1 MTTEHWQAECYL
13 DAKGLACPMPLLK
26 LKQQLNRMQAG
37 ERIRVETT
45 DSGSIQDFTA
55 FCKQAGHT
63 LLDQVGVNGVGT
75 LSGADALSGDR
86 QGVTATAEGGP
97 VYGFL
102 IKKCGRPTAQG

>member
-1 MTTEHWQAECYL
+1 VTTEHWQAECYL

-26 LKQQLNRMQAG
+26 LKQQLNRMQPG

-63 LLDQVGVNGVGT
+63 LLDQVGVT
-75 LSGADALSGDR
+75 PT
-86 QGVTATAEGGP
+86 TAGGP

-102 IKKCGRPTAQG
+102 IKKCDRPAAQG

>member
-86 QGVTATAEGGP
+86 QGVTATTEGGP

-102 IKKCGRPTAQG
+102 IKKCGRPAAQG